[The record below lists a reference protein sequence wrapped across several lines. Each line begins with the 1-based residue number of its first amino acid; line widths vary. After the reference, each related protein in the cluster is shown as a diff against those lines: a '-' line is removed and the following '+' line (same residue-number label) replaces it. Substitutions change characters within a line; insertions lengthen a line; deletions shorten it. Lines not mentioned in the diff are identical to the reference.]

1 MDVIRLLLATL
12 LVCLCSLTA
21 YSHLAPEEKPRD
33 ERSLRSNSSMN
44 LLDFPSVSIVEDSLL
59 SVSGSRSAARL
70 TRTCWPKS
78 QDVIY
83 PANPSSSPL
92 PWGFLEPP
100 LFLPLHCSSGPSETG
115 FAPSLLE
122 AQNKKSKKI
131 SRKEAEKK
139 KRSSKKKASMK
150 KVARPRPPPPGPCR
164 DSSYCQLSQL
174 AMGVVESGRW
184 HHLMVMMM
192 MMAMMIVPSCYLRS
206 PANSFIPLTLE
217 DFHIFQS
224 SSLEFLDPVAA

>member
-1 MDVIRLLLATL
+1 MENRDTGKTSPSMYKTLSPFSRATFAFL
-12 LVCLCSLTA
+12 QRTQ
-21 YSHLAPEEKPRD
+21 
-33 ERSLRSNSSMN
+33 
-44 LLDFPSVSIVEDSLL
+44 L

-100 LFLPLHCSSGPSETG
+100 LLLPLHCSSGPSETG
-115 FAPSLLE
+115 FAPSLFE

-139 KRSSKKKASMK
+139 RSSKKKASMK
-150 KVARPRPPPPGPCR
+150 KVAQPQPPPPGSCVATR
-164 DSSYCQLSQL
+164 DSCKPPAPPCCDPCAFCQCRFFRS
-174 AMGVVESGRW
+174 AC
-184 HHLMVMMM
+184 
-192 MMAMMIVPSCYLRS
+192 SCRVLN
-206 PANSFIPLTLE
+206 PTC
-217 DFHIFQS
+217 
-224 SSLEFLDPVAA
+224 